1 MLAGVLVASFPVP
14 MSHDVCGNRAL
25 EKCLQNTIVCRF
37 MMQFCRC
44 SVKYVTLSD
53 SVRPLSAAAQLVQIM
68 PLLLDWL
75 WGGAHVDHEQAG
87 ALSKVSLVHVYISL
101 HFYCFWSAQG
111 PWCHVGSTVGL
122 STQQCDQCLGLFRYR
137 KDLATPRV
145 PKGPTRCRMSQ
156 ILDLE
161 ASEIL

>member
-1 MLAGVLVASFPVP
+1 MNSPFGDTIACCVFMLAGVLVASFPVP

-25 EKCLQNTIVCRF
+25 EKCLQDTIVCRF

-53 SVRPLSAAAQLVQIM
+53 SVLPLSAAAQLVQIM

-87 ALSKVSLVHVYISL
+87 ALSKVSLVHVYIHISL

-111 PWCHVGSTVGL
+111 AMVSCWVHSRPFHPTVRSVLRTL
-122 STQQCDQCLGLFRYR
+122 S
-137 KDLATPRV
+137 V
-145 PKGPTRCRMSQ
+145 S
-156 ILDLE
+156 
-161 ASEIL
+161 